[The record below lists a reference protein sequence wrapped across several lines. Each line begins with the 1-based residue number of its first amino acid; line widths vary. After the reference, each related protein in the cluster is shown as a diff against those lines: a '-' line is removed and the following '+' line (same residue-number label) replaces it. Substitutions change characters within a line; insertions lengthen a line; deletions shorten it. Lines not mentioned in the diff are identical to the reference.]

1 MTDERGKCK
10 LAGRISD
17 YPGPLVMPVTAVWE
31 ATGANGCQ
39 RVPAGAASCALPHTQ
54 TPFYLVP
61 SPPSRPIHL
70 THTPIMTIE
79 VGSTVPSGTFAFVDN
94 VDDDPSICGK
104 PQQLKTDEWKG
115 KKIVLFGVPGAF
127 TPTCSE
133 AHLPGYLEGYERLQ
147 SKGVDAVYCIAS
159 NDVFVVSAWQRA
171 LKAGN
176 KLTCISDATLTWL
189 ESAGL
194 VQDLSH
200 VGFGKRSKRFAAII
214 NDLKASLVAL
224 GGSQMVEY
232 IGIEEGGGVTVS
244 GAEAVLAKL

>member
-1 MTDERGKCK
+1 
-10 LAGRISD
+10 
-17 YPGPLVMPVTAVWE
+17 MPPCEPRTSWKRSLRS
-31 ATGANGCQ
+31 T
-39 RVPAGAASCALPHTQ
+39 ALPHT
-54 TPFYLVP
+54 THHTHKTS
-61 SPPSRPIHL
+61 SPPLHSKHF
-70 THTPIMTIE
+70 THTRTMTIE
-79 VGSTVPSGTFAFVDN
+79 VGSTIPSGTFAFVDN

-133 AHLPGYLEGYERLQ
+133 AHLPGYLEGFEKLQ

-189 ESAGL
+189 EAAGL

-214 NDLKASLVAL
+214 NDLK
-224 GGSQMVEY
+224 VEY